1 MEKYDLIYRS
11 DAADERFS
19 IRETLK
25 RRLSLSTRLLRRLQY
40 GGGVYRNG
48 APVRMNARA
57 AAGDV
62 LTVLFP
68 AEESA
73 FAPEPIPIRV
83 VYEDADLLVI
93 DKQAG
98 FVVHPTKGHPAHT
111 IANGLMQRMESGG
124 ERYKIRFVNRLDMNT
139 TGLLVVG
146 KNAYCQEDFARQ
158 AAANKITKR
167 YEAIVTGLVEA
178 DAGRI
183 ALPIGKAAEDGL
195 RRIVREDG
203 FPSETRYR
211 VLERFACPEL
221 ANGYAC
227 PEGCLCPEPA
237 NGCLCPEGYTHLSI
251 ELGTGRT
258 HQIRVHL
265 AHIGH
270 AVLGDALYG
279 EAAPLLVERQ
289 ALHAAALVFRHPR
302 TKAIL
307 RLSAPLP
314 ADMERALADLRAA
327 ANAQGNG

>member
-73 FAPEPIPIRV
+73 FAPESIPIRV

-98 FVVHPTKGHPAHT
+98 LVVHPTKGHPAHT

-124 ERYKIRFVNRLDMNT
+124 ERYKIRFVNRLDMDT

-178 DAGRI
+178 EAGRI

-211 VLERFACPEL
+211 VLERFAYGRGYPCPEL
-221 ANGYAC
+221 ANGYS
-227 PEGCLCPEPA
+227 CPEPA
-237 NGCLCPEGYTHLSI
+237 NGYPCPDGYTHLAL

-279 EAAPLLVERQ
+279 APAPLLAERQ

-302 TKAIL
+302 TKALL

-314 ADMERALADLRAA
+314 ADMERALAVLRAA
-327 ANAQGNG
+327 ANAPAYE